1 MRQLWEAF
9 ARYWLWYV
17 ENVPREEWRTKHLS
31 VLRRFLAD
39 AGVAA
44 QIGREAADTGKLG
57 GMLGLMIPFG
67 DKQGRGH

>member
-39 AGVAA
+39 SGVAA
-44 QIGREAADTGKLG
+44 QI
-57 GMLGLMIPFG
+57 
-67 DKQGRGH
+67 